1 MYNMFMNIENV
12 KTELETR
19 LLGAPP
25 IGATVKITIPE
36 DGHLLIDGATNA
48 ITLGG
53 DQDGAETT
61 LICSAEVMNKI
72 AQGTQDPT
80 MAYMTG
86 KLKVQGTMGYALK
99 LASLLED

>member
-1 MYNMFMNIENV
+1 MGKNVYNTHMNIENV

-25 IGATVKITIPE
+25 IGATVKITIPDE
-36 DGHLLIDGATNA
+36 GHLLINGDSNAVTVGAEDDA
-48 ITLGG
+48 
-53 DQDGAETT
+53 AETT
-61 LICSAEVMNKI
+61 LICRAEVMNKI

-86 KLKVQGTMGYALK
+86 KLL
-99 LASLLED
+99 SLIHI